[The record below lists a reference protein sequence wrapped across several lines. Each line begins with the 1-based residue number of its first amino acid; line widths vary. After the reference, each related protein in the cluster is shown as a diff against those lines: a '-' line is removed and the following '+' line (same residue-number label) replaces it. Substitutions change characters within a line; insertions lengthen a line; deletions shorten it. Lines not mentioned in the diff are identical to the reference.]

1 MGQTDIQKA
10 IQETISKIVHLDV
23 VASQLK
29 TSQQDLE
36 QQYATLEKMD
46 NELNDEL
53 RDISKLEG
61 LSTRA
66 IFHKILGNKEQKLEK
81 ERQEYLE
88 LTLKVE
94 EVQKNI
100 DLLEYEVN
108 LLEAKMGDKSKLEQE
123 LVQLKSDRENEIIQ
137 SDPVLRQRMLAL
149 SHELESHYQHKK
161 ELEEAA
167 EEGKICIN
175 LLNQVINQLQ
185 KVRSWGG
192 PPSNRR
198 GQMQRMIRRD
208 AIDRARNLSYQVRHH
223 LNLFRQELSHIGLQ
237 LSGNIDERQFSDFTG
252 FFFNNIITDWI
263 MQQKLTQAMQSINV
277 TRGEVS
283 RLVNHIESQDLQMQT
298 KINQLRQDR
307 ENILTS

>member
-53 RDISKLEG
+53 KDISKLEG

-137 SDPVLRQRMLAL
+137 SNPVLRQRMLAL

-167 EEGKICIN
+167 EVGKICIN

-185 KVRSWGG
+185 KVRSWGV

>member
-1 MGQTDIQKA
+1 MARTDIQKS

-36 QQYATLEKMD
+36 QQYSTLEKMD
-46 NELNDEL
+46 RELNKEL
-53 RDISKLEG
+53 IDITKLEG

-137 SDPVLRQRMLAL
+137 SDPVLRQKMLTL
-149 SHELESHYQHKK
+149 SQDLELHYQHKK

-185 KVRSWGG
+185 NVRSWGG
-192 PPSNRR
+192 PPGNRR
-198 GQMQRMIRRD
+198 GQMQRMVRRD
-208 AIDRARNLSYQVRHH
+208 AMDRARNLSYQVRHH
-223 LNLFRQELSHIGLQ
+223 LNLFRQELSDVGLQ
-237 LSGNIDERQFSDFTG
+237 LSADIDERQFSDFTG

-263 MQQKLTQAMQSINV
+263 MQQKLTQAMQSINM
-277 TRGEVS
+277 TKGEVS
-283 RLVNHIESQDLQMQT
+283 RLVNHIESQDLEIQAQ
-298 KINQLRQDR
+298 ISQLREDR
-307 ENILTS
+307 ERILTS

>member
-1 MGQTDIQKA
+1 MAQTDIQKS

-46 NELNDEL
+46 NELNEEL
-53 RDISKLEG
+53 NDISKLEG

-108 LLEAKMGDKSKLEQE
+108 LLEAKMGDKSKLEQQ
-123 LVQLKSDRENEIIQ
+123 LVQLKNDRENEIIH
-137 SDPVLRQRMLAL
+137 SDPVLRQKMLSL
-149 SHELESHYQHKK
+149 SHELESKYQHKK

-175 LLNQVINQLQ
+175 LLNQIINQLQ

-198 GQMQRMIRRD
+198 GQMQRMVRRD

-223 LNLFRQELSHIGLQ
+223 LNLFRQELSDVGLQ
-237 LSGNIDERQFSDFTG
+237 LSGDIDERQFSDFTG

-277 TRGEVS
+277 TRGEVG
-283 RLVNHIESQDLQMQT
+283 RLVNHIESQDMEIQAQ
-298 KINQLRQDR
+298 INQLRQDR